1 MVAVFITFSLNLFR
15 NNASFMHSHVQ
26 RLPGFPEQNGTDS
39 RIKLYVE
46 YPGGGTMRQDI
57 LQLII
62 NVQLQSVGTDSGF
75 NLTLVPIIE
84 EPEVTSPLTDDRI
97 NNSISV
103 VLKNFQADQVCWS
116 NLCGGKK
123 LEISFK
129 PKRKKILRLIIVQ
142 PSNELF
148 SHDF

>member
-1 MVAVFITFSLNLFR
+1 MVAILITFSLNLFR

-26 RLPGFPEQNGTDS
+26 RLPGFPEQNDTDS
-39 RIKLYVE
+39 RIKLYVQ

-57 LQLII
+57 LQLIV
-62 NVQLQSVGTDSGF
+62 NVQLQSVGTDAGF

-84 EPEVTSPLTDDRI
+84 EPGETLPPPDDRI

-116 NLCGGKK
+116 NLKYLLNKTKK
-123 LEISFK
+123 NITFY
-129 PKRKKILRLIIVQ
+129 
-142 PSNELF
+142 
-148 SHDF
+148 HCAA